1 MTLAG
6 RSAVII
12 AVTAVVCALLL
23 AGAGH
28 AAAGTRMP
36 AGAAPAGIWHTA
48 TRLPGTSAA
57 DNVNVTSV
65 SCGSAGDCGAGGSF
79 LASEA
84 HGRWGTAIGVPGI
97 VALGGSAAE
106 VESVSCAS
114 ASDCGA
120 GGYYRDSSGHLQAF
134 VVSEVNGRWGDAI
147 EVPGTAAL
155 NKGGLAQVLSVSCA
169 SAGDCAAG
177 GSYADSPEHFQAFV
191 VSEVHGRW
199 GTAVEVPGTAA
210 LNKSGWAQVAS
221 VSCAAAGDCAAGGT
235 YSDASGHFQAFVV
248 SEVRGRWGDAVEVP
262 GTAALN
268 KSGWAQVLSV
278 SCAAAGD
285 CAAGGV
291 YRDRSFHEQ
300 AFVVSEVNGR
310 WGTAVEVPGTV
321 ALNKGGQAR
330 VVSVSCGSVARCGA
344 GGYYTDGSGGLQAF
358 VVSEV
363 NGRWATAIEV
373 PGTAALNRGGY
384 AQALSVSCAS
394 AGDCAAGGTYAD
406 GSFHGQAFVVSEVNG
421 RWGTA
426 LEVPGTAAL
435 NRGRGNANA
444 GVASLSCRLPASCG
458 ALGWYTGRSG
468 FLQVFVASEGS

>member
-147 EVPGTAAL
+147 
-155 NKGGLAQVLSVSCA
+155 
-169 SAGDCAAG
+169 
-177 GSYADSPEHFQAFV
+177 
-191 VSEVHGRW
+191 
-199 GTAVEVPGTAA
+199 EVPGTAA

>member
-6 RSAVII
+6 RSVVII

-114 ASDCGA
+114 AGDCGA
-120 GGYYRDSSGHLQAF
+120 GGYYRDSSRRLQAF

-199 GTAVEVPGTAA
+199 GTAVKVPGTAA
-210 LNKSGWAQVAS
+210 LNKSGWAQVA
-221 VSCAAAGDCAAGGT
+221 
-235 YSDASGHFQAFVV
+235 
-248 SEVRGRWGDAVEVP
+248 
-262 GTAALN
+262 
-268 KSGWAQVLSV
+268 SV

-421 RWGTA
+421 RWRTA
-426 LEVPGTAAL
+426 LELPGTAAL

>member
-12 AVTAVVCALLL
+12 AVTAVVCPLLL

-36 AGAAPAGIWHTA
+36 AGAAPAGSWHTA

-57 DNVNVTSV
+57 DNVNVTSM
-65 SCGSAGDCGAGGSF
+65 SCGAAGDCGAGGSF

-114 ASDCGA
+114 AGDCGA
-120 GGYYRDSSGHLQAF
+120 GGYYRDSSRRLQAF

-199 GTAVEVPGTAA
+199 GTAEEVPGTAA
-210 LNKSGWAQVAS
+210 LNKSGWAQVA
-221 VSCAAAGDCAAGGT
+221 
-235 YSDASGHFQAFVV
+235 
-248 SEVRGRWGDAVEVP
+248 
-262 GTAALN
+262 
-268 KSGWAQVLSV
+268 SV

-330 VVSVSCGSVARCGA
+330 VVSVSCGSVASCGA

-358 VVSEV
+358 VVSEL
-363 NGRWATAIEV
+363 NGRWATAVEV

>member
-1 MTLAG
+1 
-6 RSAVII
+6 
-12 AVTAVVCALLL
+12 
-23 AGAGH
+23 
-28 AAAGTRMP
+28 
-36 AGAAPAGIWHTA
+36 
-48 TRLPGTSAA
+48 
-57 DNVNVTSV
+57 
-65 SCGSAGDCGAGGSF
+65 
-79 LASEA
+79 
-84 HGRWGTAIGVPGI
+84 
-97 VALGGSAAE
+97 
-106 VESVSCAS
+106 
-114 ASDCGA
+114 
-120 GGYYRDSSGHLQAF
+120 
-134 VVSEVNGRWGDAI
+134 
-147 EVPGTAAL
+147 
-155 NKGGLAQVLSVSCA
+155 
-169 SAGDCAAG
+169 
-177 GSYADSPEHFQAFV
+177 
-191 VSEVHGRW
+191 
-199 GTAVEVPGTAA
+199 VEVPGTAA
-210 LNKSGWAQVAS
+210 LNKNGWAQIAS

-235 YSDASGHFQAFVV
+235 YSGASGHFQAFVV
-248 SEVRGRWGDAVEVP
+248 SDVRGRWGDAVEVP

-268 KSGWAQVLSV
+268 KSGLAQVLSV

-300 AFVVSEVNGR
+300 AFVAREVNGR
-310 WGTAVEVPGTV
+310 WGTAVEVPGTT

-330 VVSVSCGSVARCGA
+330 VVSVSCGSVASCGA

-358 VVSEV
+358 VVNEV
-363 NGRWATAIEV
+363 NGRWATAVQV

-444 GVASLSCRLPASCG
+444 GVAWLSCRLPASCG
-458 ALGWYTGRSG
+458 AVGWYTARSG

>member
-12 AVTAVVCALLL
+12 AVTAVVCPLLL

-65 SCGSAGDCGAGGSF
+65 SCGSAGDCSAGGSF

-84 HGRWGTAIGVPGI
+84 HGRWGDAIGVPGI
-97 VALGGSAAE
+97 AALGGSAAE

-114 ASDCGA
+114 AGDCGA
-120 GGYYRDSSGHLQAF
+120 GGYYRDSSGRLQAF
-134 VVSEVNGRWGDAI
+134 VVSEVNGRWGDAL

-155 NKGGLAQVLSVSCA
+155 NKGGLAQVLSVSCPA
-169 SAGDCAAG
+169 AGDCAAG
-177 GSYADSPEHFQAFV
+177 GTYSDSPEHFQAFV

-235 YSDASGHFQAFVV
+235 YSGASGHFQAFVV
-248 SEVRGRWGDAVEVP
+248 SDVRGRWGDAVEVP

-268 KSGWAQVLSV
+268 KSGWAHVLSV

-310 WGTAVEVPGTV
+310 WGTAAEVPGTV
-321 ALNKGGQAR
+321 ALNK
-330 VVSVSCGSVARCGA
+330 
-344 GGYYTDGSGGLQAF
+344 
-358 VVSEV
+358 
-363 NGRWATAIEV
+363 
-373 PGTAALNRGGY
+373 GGY

-435 NRGRGNANA
+435 NQGGGNANA
-444 GVASLSCRLPASCG
+444 AVASLSCRLPASCG

>member
-12 AVTAVVCALLL
+12 AVTAVVCPLLL

-114 ASDCGA
+114 AGDCGA
-120 GGYYRDSSGHLQAF
+120 GGYYRDSSGRLQAF

-191 VSEVHGRW
+191 VSEV
-199 GTAVEVPGTAA
+199 
-210 LNKSGWAQVAS
+210 
-221 VSCAAAGDCAAGGT
+221 
-235 YSDASGHFQAFVV
+235 
-248 SEVRGRWGDAVEVP
+248 RGRWGDAVEVP

-268 KSGWAQVLSV
+268 TSGWAHVASV
-278 SCAAAGD
+278 SCAAPGD

-300 AFVVSEVNGR
+300 AFTVSEVNGR
-310 WGTAVEVPGTV
+310 WATAVEVPGTA

>member
-12 AVTAVVCALLL
+12 AVTAVVCPLLA

-28 AAAGTRMP
+28 AA
-36 AGAAPAGIWHTA
+36 AGIWHTA

-57 DNVNVTSV
+57 GNVSVTSM

-84 HGRWGTAIGVPGI
+84 HGRWGTAVGVPGI
-97 VALGGSAAE
+97 VALRGSAAG

-114 ASDCGA
+114 AGDCGA

-134 VVSEVNGRWGDAI
+134 VVSEVNGRWGD
-147 EVPGTAAL
+147 
-155 NKGGLAQVLSVSCA
+155 
-169 SAGDCAAG
+169 
-177 GSYADSPEHFQAFV
+177 
-191 VSEVHGRW
+191 
-199 GTAVEVPGTAA
+199 AVEVPGTAA

-235 YSDASGHFQAFVV
+235 YSGASGHFQAFVV
-248 SEVRGRWGDAVEVP
+248 SEVRGRWGTAVEVP

-268 KSGWAQVLSV
+268 KSGWAQVASV

-285 CAAGGV
+285 CSFGGV

-310 WGTAVEVPGTV
+310 WATAVEVPGTA

-330 VVSVSCGSVARCGA
+330 VVSVSCGSVASCGA
-344 GGYYTDGSGGLQAF
+344 GGYYTDGSGGLEAF

-363 NGRWATAIEV
+363 NGRWATAVEV

-435 NRGRGNANA
+435 NQGGGNANA
-444 GVASLSCRLPASCG
+444 GVVSLSCRLPASCG